1 MNRPQPP
8 SYHLVRACMFNGGSQ
23 AAVLAALMTLV
34 TATGPVLAADV
45 AAPTTLTELVR
56 SAVATNEVVGYAD
69 TDIQRAQADVKLV
82 SSALLPRV
90 DLNATWWRFKDEQSI
105 ELAPGEEFVI
115 RPLEDWVWSA
125 ELRQTLFYGLR
136 DWRARDVA
144 RLNRDIADL
153 DRMTA
158 INNLTLAV
166 AAEFYTFVSRRESVE
181 VARSALEANQG
192 QLKLTQRLFEV
203 GEATSA
209 DTARWRSEVA
219 GSKQRLVL
227 AEGAAEISRRR
238 LARLAGVPAV
248 GELRTPGPIP
258 APPGDDP
265 LLRTQALDHRL
276 EMATLR
282 HQLEAAGLMI
292 KVESGA
298 WLPELDAAVQYLQ
311 QKAAFPSDSW
321 MSFSLNLKV
330 PIYDGGLTKARVIR
344 AKADLR
350 DVKWL
355 QVEVTREIQNQV
367 DDAAVTYRT
376 ATAAL
381 EAAHERNLA
390 SRQAYDQV
398 ERAYRVGEAT
408 SVDLLTATTDAID
421 AANAEIIAKA
431 QREYQAIALRHA
443 IGLSPLPD
451 LDLSKSN
458 EDETP

>member
-1 MNRPQPP
+1 
-8 SYHLVRACMFNGGSQ
+8 MFQ
-23 AAVLAALMTLV
+23 RDRIVPAAVGLAIALLAASMPVPTNAAESP
-34 TATGPVLAADV
+34 TALPD
-45 AAPTTLTELVR
+45 LVR
-56 SAVATNEVVGYAD
+56 SAVATHPAVGYAE
-69 TDIQRAQADVKLV
+69 TGIQRAQADVKLV

-90 DLNATWWRFKDEQSI
+90 DLSGTWWRFKEEQSI
-105 ELAPGEEFVI
+105 ELSPGDAFVI

-125 ELRQTLFYGLR
+125 DLRQTLFYGLR

-144 RLNRDIADL
+144 KLNRDIADL

-158 INNLTLAV
+158 INDLTLAV
-166 AAEFYTFVSRRESVE
+166 AAEFYNLIAVE
-181 VARSALEANQG
+181 EVVKVAQTALEANEG
-192 QLKLTQRLFEV
+192 QLQLTQRLFEV
-203 GEATSA
+203 GESTSA

-227 AEGAAEISRRR
+227 AEGNAAIARRR
-238 LARLAGVPAV
+238 LARLAGVPEI
-248 GELRTPGPIP
+248 GELFIPGPVP
-258 APPGDDP
+258 APPGDDSM
-265 LLRTQALDHRL
+265 LQTQAMNQRL

-292 KVESGA
+292 KVERGA
-298 WLPELDAAVQYLQ
+298 WYPELDAAVQYLQ

-321 MSFSLNLKV
+321 ASFSLNLKV
-330 PIYDGGLTKARVIR
+330 PIYDGGLTKARVVK

-350 DVKWL
+350 DVEWL
-355 QVEVTREIQNQV
+355 QVQISREIQDQV
-367 DDAAVTYRT
+367 DSAAITYRT

-390 SRQAYDQV
+390 ARQAYDQV

-408 SVDLLTATTDAID
+408 SVDLLTATTEAVD
-421 AANAEIIAKA
+421 AANSEIIAKG

-451 LDLSKSN
+451 LDFSTIS